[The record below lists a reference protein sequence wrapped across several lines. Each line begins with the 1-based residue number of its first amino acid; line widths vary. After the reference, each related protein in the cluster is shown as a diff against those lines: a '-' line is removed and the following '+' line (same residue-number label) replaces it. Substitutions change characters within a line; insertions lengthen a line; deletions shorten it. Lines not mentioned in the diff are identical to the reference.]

1 MKKLFVLLLMVA
13 VILTGCT
20 PSRPD
25 GYSEAAKATKF
36 EEAKRED
43 MSKLQDI
50 EALKKLA
57 VDEAVAVGAKQF
69 DSIVI
74 GDYDNLLDFDYVDV
88 MGKTED
94 RWLLMRCK
102 CDRRVSEWEVTH
114 IKDALSGNHYKVDVD
129 TTASIPKL
137 YDYATNELVAEQ
149 PQRTAEAQ
157 ERLNQMNE
165 RLNDPKNKIESTI
178 ETRSREYS
186 LTEIDEVSVNDN
198 ASNQGSYIVI
208 IRYKHESD
216 NKDLMKQYSDDI
228 AAYLN
233 EQYDTIDEVAVFWS
247 GSKLSGTCKRSY
259 EKVSGGMKLSDQA
272 GF

>member
-1 MKKLFVLLLMVA
+1 MKKLILLLLVA

-20 PSRPD
+20 PPRPD

-36 EEAKRED
+36 KEAKREEI
-43 MSKLQDI
+43 SKLQDV
-50 EALKKLA
+50 EALEKLA
-57 VDEAVAVGAKQF
+57 ANEAVAVGAKQF

-94 RWLLMRCK
+94 RWLLMQCK
-102 CDRRVSEWEVTH
+102 CDRRVSEWEITH
-114 IKDALSGNHYKVDVD
+114 IKDAISGNHYKVDTD
-129 TTASIPKL
+129 TIASIPKL

-157 ERLNQMNE
+157 ERLNK
-165 RLNDPKNKIESTI
+165 LNDPKNKIKSTI

-233 EQYDTIDEVAVFWS
+233 EQYGSIDEVSVFWS